1 MASSLDELKLDRAF
15 VQIVK
20 SGSMSAAARQL
31 DTSVTSIARQLS
43 RLEASLG
50 VRLLNRTTRAQ
61 SLSEAG
67 ALYYQRLIEVLDQID
82 AIKRDVSSYQLG
94 TKGRLRVHLRT
105 SIGLQV
111 VVPALPAF
119 FRKNPDVTLDLTL
132 TDERVDLVA
141 EAIDVAMWLGN
152 LQDSSLV
159 ARRLSPSRRVMCASP
174 DYLATHGRPRV
185 PADLEA
191 HNCLLFLARNYLNRW
206 RLTQDKETIE
216 VPVRGNLQTDN
227 GAVLRT
233 SAINGLGIVML
244 QRSMVE
250 DDLEAGRLMQVMTD
264 FEVSPTEFDT
274 ALYVVYPSSR
284 RLSPKTRAF
293 VDFLVDLFR
302 KRQGEELREQAK
314 G

>member
-1 MASSLDELKLDRAF
+1 MSSGLDELKLDRAF

-43 RLEASLG
+43 RLETSLG
-50 VRLLNRTTRAQ
+50 VRLLNRTTRSQ
-61 SLSEAG
+61 SLTEAG
-67 ALYYQRLIEVLDQID
+67 QIYYQRLLELLDQID
-82 AIKRDVSSYQLG
+82 EMKRDVSSYQQG

-119 FRKNPDVTLDLTL
+119 FKKNPDVTLDLTL
-132 TDERVDLVA
+132 TDERADLVA
-141 EAIDVAMWLGN
+141 EGIDVAMWLGN
-152 LQDSSLV
+152 LQDSSIV

-174 DYLATHGRPRV
+174 LYLKRNGHPQAPN
-185 PADLEA
+185 DLMK

-206 RLTQDKETIE
+206 RFTKDEETVEI
-216 VPVRGNLQTDN
+216 PVTGNLQTDN
-227 GAVLRT
+227 GAVLRV
-233 SAINGLGIVML
+233 SALNGVGIVML
-244 QRSMVE
+244 QRSMVKE
-250 DDLEAGRLMQVMTD
+250 DLANGSLVQVMPD
-264 FEVSPTEFDT
+264 YEVSPTEFDT

-284 RLSPKTRAF
+284 RLSPKTRVF

-302 KRQGEELREQAK
+302 RHNLSTD
-314 G
+314 

>member
-1 MASSLDELKLDRAF
+1 MASELDELKLDRAF

-31 DTSVTSIARQLS
+31 DTSVTSIARQLN
-43 RLEASLG
+43 RLESSLG
-50 VRLLNRTTRAQ
+50 VRLLNRTTRSQ

-67 ALYYQRLIEVLDQID
+67 ALYYQRLVELLNQMDV
-82 AIKRDVSSYQLG
+82 IKRDVASFQQG

-111 VVPALPAF
+111 VVPALPKF
-119 FRKNPDVTLDLTL
+119 FCKNPDVTLDLTL

-159 ARRLSPSRRVMCASP
+159 ARRLSPSMRVMCASP
-174 DYLATHGRPRV
+174 EYLKQHGEPKV
-185 PADLEA
+185 PADLA
-191 HNCLLFLARNYLNRW
+191 KHNCLLFLARNYLNRW
-206 RLTQDKETIE
+206 RLTRDEETVEI
-216 VPVRGNLQTDN
+216 PVNGNLQTDN

-233 SAINGLGIVML
+233 SALNGLGIVML
-244 QRSMVE
+244 QRSMVQE
-250 DDLEAGRLMQVMTD
+250 DLNKGQLVEVMTD
-264 FEVSPTEFDT
+264 YEVSPTEFDT
-274 ALYVVYPSSR
+274 ALYVVYPSSK

-293 VDFLVDLFR
+293 VDFLISLFR
-302 KRQGEELREQAK
+302 NQQNKAGRP
-314 G
+314 

>member
-1 MASSLDELKLDRAF
+1 MSSGLDELKLDRAF

-43 RLEASLG
+43 RLETSLG
-50 VRLLNRTTRAQ
+50 VRLLNRTTRSQ
-61 SLSEAG
+61 SLTEAG
-67 ALYYQRLIEVLDQID
+67 KIYYQRLLELLDQID
-82 AIKRDVSSYQLG
+82 EMKRNVSSYQQG

-119 FRKNPDVTLDLTL
+119 FKKNPDVTLDLTL
-132 TDERVDLVA
+132 TDEREDLVA
-141 EAIDVAMWLGN
+141 EGIDVAMWLGN
-152 LQDSSLV
+152 LQDSTLV

-174 DYLATHGRPRV
+174 AYLKRNGHPQV
-185 PADLEA
+185 PADLVK
-191 HNCLLFLARNYLNRW
+191 HNCLVFLARNYLNRW
-206 RLTQDKETIE
+206 RLTKDDESIE
-216 VPVRGNLQTDN
+216 IPVTGNLQTDN
-227 GAVLRT
+227 GAVLRM
-233 SAINGLGIVML
+233 SALNGLGIVML
-244 QRSMVE
+244 QRSMVQE
-250 DDLEAGRLMQVMTD
+250 DLANGSLIQVMPD
-264 FEVSPTEFDT
+264 YEVSPTEFDT

-302 KRQGEELREQAK
+302 RFNLSAG
-314 G
+314 

>member
-1 MASSLDELKLDRAF
+1 MASALDELKLDRAF

-50 VRLLNRTTRAQ
+50 VRLLNRTTRSQ

-67 ALYYQRLIEVLDQID
+67 TIYYQRLIEVLDQID
-82 AIKRDVSSYQLG
+82 AMKRDVASYQQG

-111 VVPALPAF
+111 VVPALPNF
-119 FRKNPDVTLDLTL
+119 FRRNPDVTLDLTL
-132 TDERVDLVA
+132 TDERADLVA

-174 DYLATHGRPRV
+174 DYLKRNGEPRL
-185 PADLEA
+185 PADLDA

-206 RLTQDKETIE
+206 RLTKDDETIE
-216 VPVRGNLQTDN
+216 VPVTGNLQTDN

-244 QRSMVE
+244 QRSMVQE
-250 DDLEAGRLMQVMTD
+250 DLDSGQLVQVMTD
-264 FEVSPTEFDT
+264 YEVSPTEFDT

-284 RLSPKTRAF
+284 RLSPKTRVF

-302 KRQGEELREQAK
+302 RHQAPLA
-314 G
+314 

>member
-1 MASSLDELKLDRAF
+1 MASALDELKLDRAF

-50 VRLLNRTTRAQ
+50 VRLLNRTTRSQ

-67 ALYYQRLIEVLDQID
+67 TVYYQRLIEVLDQID
-82 AIKRDVSSYQLG
+82 AMKRDVASYQQG

-111 VVPALPAF
+111 VVPALPNF
-119 FRKNPDVTLDLTL
+119 FRRNPDVTLDLTL
-132 TDERVDLVA
+132 TDERADLVA

-174 DYLATHGRPRV
+174 DYLKRNGEPRL
-185 PADLEA
+185 PNDLDA

-206 RLTQDKETIE
+206 RLTKDDETIE
-216 VPVRGNLQTDN
+216 VPVNGNLQTDN

-244 QRSMVE
+244 QRSMVQE
-250 DDLEAGRLMQVMTD
+250 DLDGGQLVQVMTD
-264 FEVSPTEFDT
+264 YEVSPTEFDT

-284 RLSPKTRAF
+284 RLSPKTRVF

-302 KRQGEELREQAK
+302 RHQAPLT
-314 G
+314 